1 MSMVLEDYRQLSG
14 ITAQMR
20 EAAAEGEWDRLVEL
34 EQSCRR
40 KVEELKPRDGVPAD
54 PDERRQKV
62 ALIKQM
68 LADDADIRSR
78 TEVWM
83 QQLQRIMQGTQS
95 EKRLQDTYLAN
106 Y

>member
-14 ITAQMR
+14 ITARMR
-20 EAAAEGEWDRLVEL
+20 VAASTDEWDLLIEL
-34 EQSCRR
+34 EQACRR
-40 KVEELKPRDGVPAD
+40 KVEELMPRDAVPSD
-54 PDERRQKV
+54 PEERRQKI

-78 TEVWM
+78 TEIWM
-83 QQLQRIMQGTQS
+83 QQLQRIMQGTAS
-95 EKRLQDTYLAN
+95 EKRLHDTYLAN

>member
-20 EAAAEGEWDRLVEL
+20 AAAAAGEWDRLVEL

-40 KVEELKPRDGVPAD
+40 KVEELKPRDNVPSD
-54 PDERRQKV
+54 TEERRQKIT
-62 ALIKQM
+62 LIKQM
-68 LADDADIRSR
+68 LDDDADIRSR
-78 TEVWM
+78 TEAWM
-83 QQLQRIMQGTQS
+83 QQLQRIMQGTRS
-95 EKRLQDTYLAN
+95 EKLLHDTYLAN